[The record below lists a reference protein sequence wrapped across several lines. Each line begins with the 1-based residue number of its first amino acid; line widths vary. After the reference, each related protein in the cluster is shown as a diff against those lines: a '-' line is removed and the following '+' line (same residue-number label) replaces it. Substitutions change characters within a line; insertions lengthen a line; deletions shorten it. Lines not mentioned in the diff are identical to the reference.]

1 MISAMEGIDML
12 VFTGGIGENDAMI
25 RDEICSGLSWIGI
38 LLDDASNQAG
48 SNPIHK
54 LTSSCAVHVL
64 ASQED
69 RQIAMHT
76 YTLCAQQNQ

>member
-1 MISAMEGIDML
+1 MISVLEGIDML
-12 VFTGGIGENDAMI
+12 VFTGGIGENDAVV

-38 LLDDASNQAG
+38 LLDETSNDAH

-54 LTSSCAVHVL
+54 LTSSCALLVL

-69 RQIAMHT
+69 MQIALHT
-76 YTLCAQQNQ
+76 HELCSQENR